1 MENIYYFLLGVLSV
15 LAIAGVYSMFRISA
29 QTKRLSAEITNLH
42 KEIQEIYE
50 CNQRAEDSMYNTIN
64 AEVRSLAER
73 IKEITE
79 DIRQVDGR
87 IDSRTDKLTNGV
99 AEQVSNIYTLFHNME
114 DELHR
119 QVKHIEEKVEK
130 YADTLS

>member
-42 KEIQEIYE
+42 KEIEEIYQH
-50 CNQRAEDSMYNTIN
+50 NQRAEDSMYNTIN
-64 AEVRSLAER
+64 GEVRSIADR

-79 DIRQVDGR
+79 DIEKVDGR

-114 DELHR
+114 DALHR
-119 QVKHIEEKVEK
+119 QVNHIEEKVEK

>member
-1 MENIYYFLLGVLSV
+1 MENIYYFVLGVLSV
-15 LAIAGVYSMFRISA
+15 LAFAGVYSMFRISA
-29 QTKRLSAEITNLH
+29 QTKKLSAEITNLN
-42 KEIQEIYE
+42 KEIEEIYQH
-50 CNQRAEDSMYNTIN
+50 NKRAEDSVYNTIN
-64 AEVRSLAER
+64 AEVRSLADR

-87 IDSRTDKLTNGV
+87 IDSRIDKLTNGV
-99 AEQVSNIYTLFHNME
+99 SEQVANVYTLFHNME

>member
-64 AEVRSLAER
+64 AEVRSLTER

-99 AEQVSNIYTLFHNME
+99 AEQVSNIYNLFHAME

>member
-15 LAIAGVYSMFRISA
+15 LAIAGVYSMFRIST

-64 AEVRSLAER
+64 AEVRSLTER

>member
-29 QTKRLSAEITNLH
+29 QTKKLSAEITNLN
-42 KEIQEIYE
+42 KEIEAIYQH
-50 CNQRAEDSMYNTIN
+50 NQRAEDLMYNTIN
-64 AEVRSLAER
+64 AEVQGLADR

-87 IDSRTDKLTNGV
+87 IDSRIDKLTNGV
-99 AEQVSNIYTLFHNME
+99 SEQVANVYTLFHNVE
-114 DELHR
+114 DELYR